1 MILAI
6 GTIYQEAEGMQI
18 LLTGTYLEV
27 HGSAQ
32 GAVLLRSS
40 VLTKILTEFFPSR
53 ARDVCGFLRNLCG
66 DK

>member
-1 MILAI
+1 MLHFMILAI

-32 GAVLLRSS
+32 EAGLLRSS
-40 VLTKILTEFFPSR
+40 VLTEFFPSR

>member
-1 MILAI
+1 MILAM

-32 GAVLLRSS
+32 AGLLRSS
-40 VLTKILTEFFPSR
+40 VLTEIFPSR
-53 ARDVCGFLRNLCG
+53 ARDVCGFLRNFVR
-66 DK
+66 

>member
-32 GAVLLRSS
+32 GAGLLRSS
-40 VLTKILTEFFPSR
+40 VLTDRQHQPVIPWVAT
-53 ARDVCGFLRNLCG
+53 N
-66 DK
+66 

>member
-32 GAVLLRSS
+32 GAGLLRSS
-40 VLTKILTEFFPSR
+40 VLTEFFPSR